1 MENFIFL
8 CSVMFLSR
16 FLIKIADE
24 EQLVIAELNER
35 GENHLVRL
43 DALISCHKKAK

>member
-1 MENFIFL
+1 
-8 CSVMFLSR
+8 MFLSR

-24 EQLVIAELNER
+24 EQLVIVELNER

-43 DALISCHKKAK
+43 VTKRQNKVPTHLSCS